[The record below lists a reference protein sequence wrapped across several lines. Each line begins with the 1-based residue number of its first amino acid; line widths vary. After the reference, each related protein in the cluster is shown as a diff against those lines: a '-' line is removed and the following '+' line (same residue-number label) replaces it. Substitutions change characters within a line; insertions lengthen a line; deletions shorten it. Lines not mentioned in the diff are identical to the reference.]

1 MSFLPNKFVLYLVF
15 AGLITLSIFNT
26 YKAVTD
32 IVALSK
38 SEAEADREIT
48 RLEEEKSIL
57 QKRLESVNSEMFV
70 EKEARTKLNMKKE
83 GEEVYIIP
91 TSSGSVKDQNII
103 DESSVL
109 GDSTRNKDLVESSNF
124 EKWLEVLF

>member
-109 GDSTRNKDLVESSNF
+109 GDSTRNKDLVEASNF
-124 EKWLEVLF
+124 EKWLEILF

>member
-15 AGLITLSIFNT
+15 AGLITLSVFNT

-57 QKRLESVNSEMFV
+57 QKRLEAVNSEMFV

-83 GEEVYIIP
+83 GVEVYIIP

-109 GDSTRNKDLVESSNF
+109 GDSTRNKDLVEASNF
-124 EKWLEVLF
+124 EKWLEILF

>member
-57 QKRLESVNSEMFV
+57 QKRLEAVNSEMFV